1 MVGRDENGRFV
12 KGHNSRGGRKPRA
25 EEREI
30 IAALEG
36 ACPLA
41 DVLGMFHDAIMC
53 GQDWAIKLYLAYRWG
68 SPRQQVENSITG
80 ADGGDLVIVVSAK
93 ADADEG

>member
-1 MVGRDENGRFV
+1 
-12 KGHNSRGGRKPRA
+12 
-25 EEREI
+25 
-30 IAALEG
+30 
-36 ACPLA
+36 
-41 DVLGMFHDAIMC
+41 MFHDAIMC

-93 ADADEG
+93 ADAEEG